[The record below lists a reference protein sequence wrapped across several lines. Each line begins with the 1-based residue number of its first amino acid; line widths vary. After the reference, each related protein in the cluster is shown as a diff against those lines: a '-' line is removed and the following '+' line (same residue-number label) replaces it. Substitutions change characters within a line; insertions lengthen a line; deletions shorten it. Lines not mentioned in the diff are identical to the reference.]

1 MTFIADVT
9 TRENRARI
17 IGLQSASLHIG
28 TSLGPAIGGIIAGLW
43 GFRVPFFVLSGLCAF
58 SALWAYFRLPETKDW
73 TSGRESV
80 EARLESGMAKSTMG
94 DKPGITSMLSNLTFV
109 LVSLV
114 TLMLFFTR
122 AASHHTLLPIIGA
135 SSKVGLSMM
144 QLGVAFS
151 IISFINMLMTV
162 PAGIFADR
170 YGRKAIILPGILLD
184 VASLV
189 LFSFSTSYLGF
200 IVAGVLMGLG
210 TGMANPIQA
219 AYAADLARKGN
230 IGVTMGLFR
239 TFGDAGFFI
248 GPVLLGWIADRANF
262 ESALWVNAGLLTMV
276 ALLLAI
282 AGKETVV
289 RKRQEGLVNH

>member
-1 MTFIADVT
+1 
-9 TRENRARI
+9 
-17 IGLQSASLHIG
+17 
-28 TSLGPAIGGIIAGLW
+28 
-43 GFRVPFFVLSGLCAF
+43 
-58 SALWAYFRLPETKDW
+58 
-73 TSGRESV
+73 V

-248 GPVLLGWIADRANF
+248 GPILLGWIADRASF

-289 RKRQEGLVNH
+289 RKRQEGLANH